1 MSQPK
6 RVAFQKFLNAM
17 RKLSTE
23 VNDSEICKRLEILM
37 ATSKDDL
44 PLALVNQLLQEPKE
58 FDPKA
63 IHEPYTQ
70 YVRHFIY
77 MVKRNGRM
85 PSEVLSQEENVAGGS
100 GNSRRSQKES
110 KPTSKTSASA
120 KNKRSDSPSSKS
132 SSPVKKAKTTTTS
145 KTKK

>member
-44 PLALVNQLLQEPKE
+44 PLALVNQLLQEPRD

-77 MVKRNGRM
+77 MVKRNGRI
-85 PSEVLSQEENVAGGS
+85 PNDILAGDEDGHGEGGGS
-100 GNSRRSQKES
+100 RSGK
-110 KPTSKTSASA
+110 KPNKQVTGTGQPKPKKSSA
-120 KNKRSDSPSSKS
+120 KS
-132 SSPVKKAKTTTTS
+132 SSAVKKAKAPSTKS
-145 KTKK
+145 KK

>member
-44 PLALVNQLLQEPKE
+44 PLAVVNQLLQDAKN
-58 FDPKA
+58 FDPKT
-63 IHEPYTQ
+63 IPEPYTQ

-77 MVKRNGRM
+77 MVKRNGRV
-85 PSEVLSQEENVAGGS
+85 PSDLLAGEEDRSSADRS
-100 GNSRRSQKES
+100 G
-110 KPTSKTSASA
+110 
-120 KNKRSDSPSSKS
+120 SKS
-132 SSPVKKAKTTTTS
+132 SRKQSSSSSKTKRTTS
-145 KTKK
+145 KSASSVKKGKPSPKSSSKKS

>member
-44 PLALVNQLLQEPKE
+44 PVALVNQLLQDPKNFEPKS
-58 FDPKA
+58 

-77 MVKRNGRM
+77 MVKRNGRI
-85 PSEVLSQEENVAGGS
+85 PADILGNDENSIGTKPGVRSAKKTKTKQAPGNGAKSKKSSASLTKSEVSV
-100 GNSRRSQKES
+100 K
-110 KPTSKTSASA
+110 KT
-120 KNKRSDSPSSKS
+120 KSSKS
-132 SSPVKKAKTTTTS
+132 KS
-145 KTKK
+145 

>member
-44 PLALVNQLLQEPKE
+44 PLAHVNQLLQEPKD
-58 FDPKA
+58 FDPKT
-63 IHEPYTQ
+63 IPEPYTQ

-77 MVKRNGRM
+77 MVKRNGRI
-85 PSEVLSQEENVAGGS
+85 PSDILATVDEPGTEGTGS
-100 GNSRRSQKES
+100 RSGKKSS
-110 KPTSKTSASA
+110 KQQSTASGTKPKKASA
-120 KNKRSDSPSSKS
+120 KSSLAVKKSKS
-132 SSPVKKAKTTTTS
+132 TQAKSKK
-145 KTKK
+145 

>member
-44 PLALVNQLLQEPKE
+44 PLAHVNQLLQDPKN
-58 FDPKA
+58 FDPKT
-63 IHEPYTQ
+63 IPEPYTQ

-77 MVKRNGRM
+77 MVKRNGRV
-85 PSEVLSQEENVAGGS
+85 PSDLLSGDEERSGADRSSAKSAKKTTPVSKSKGS
-100 GNSRRSQKES
+100 SS
-110 KPTSKTSASA
+110 KPTSPVKKGKSSP
-120 KNKRSDSPSSKS
+120 KPSSKNS
-132 SSPVKKAKTTTTS
+132 
-145 KTKK
+145 

>member
-44 PLALVNQLLQEPKE
+44 PLAHVNQLLQDPKN
-58 FDPKA
+58 FDPKT
-63 IHEPYTQ
+63 IQEPYTQ

-85 PSEVLSQEENVAGGS
+85 PSDILAGDESSPGANVGAKQGKKTNSS
-100 GNSRRSQKES
+100 GAATSSTKPKKSTRS
-110 KPTSKTSASA
+110 A
-120 KNKRSDSPSSKS
+120 NKSDVSVKKSKS
-132 SSPVKKAKTTTTS
+132 TS
-145 KTKK
+145 LKSKS

>member
-17 RKLSTE
+17 RKLSSE

-44 PLALVNQLLQEPKE
+44 PVAHVNQLLQDPKN
-58 FDPKA
+58 FDPKT
-63 IHEPYTQ
+63 IPEPYTQ

-77 MVKRNGRM
+77 MVKRNGRI
-85 PSEVLSQEENVAGGS
+85 
-100 GNSRRSQKES
+100 
-110 KPTSKTSASA
+110 PTDLASDDTPNTSATG
-120 KNKRSDSPSSKS
+120 NKAGKKPNKTNSNVSGPKSKQTKS
-132 SSPVKKAKTTTTS
+132 SSTKSDISVKKTKSTQTKS
-145 KTKK
+145 KK

>member
-44 PLALVNQLLQEPKE
+44 PLAHVNQLLQDAKN
-58 FDPKA
+58 FDPKT
-63 IHEPYTQ
+63 IPEPYTQ

-77 MVKRNGRM
+77 MVKRNGRV
-85 PSEVLSQEENVAGGS
+85 PNDLLAGEEDRTSDRSSAKSTKKSAVATGPKSKRTSTKSATSVKKGKS
-100 GNSRRSQKES
+100 SS
-110 KPTSKTSASA
+110 KPTSK
-120 KNKRSDSPSSKS
+120 
-132 SSPVKKAKTTTTS
+132 KA
-145 KTKK
+145 

>member
-17 RKLSTE
+17 RKLSSE

-44 PLALVNQLLQEPKE
+44 PLAHVNQLLQEPKE
-58 FDPKA
+58 FDPKT
-63 IHEPYTQ
+63 IPEPYTQ

-77 MVKRNGRM
+77 MVKRNGRIPNDILSSVDESGSEATNTRSGKKSKQQQVATVGAKPKKASGKSN
-85 PSEVLSQEENVAGGS
+85 PS
-100 GNSRRSQKES
+100 
-110 KPTSKTSASA
+110 
-120 KNKRSDSPSSKS
+120 
-132 SSPVKKAKTTTTS
+132 VKKTKTTVTKS
-145 KTKK
+145 KK

>member
-44 PLALVNQLLQEPKE
+44 PVAVVNQLLQDPKN
-58 FDPKA
+58 FDPKS

-77 MVKRNGRM
+77 MAKRNGRV
-85 PSEVLSQEENVAGGS
+85 PSDLLAGEEDKSSSDRTGRKSAKKQSASSQTK
-100 GNSRRSQKES
+100 RS
-110 KPTSKTSASA
+110 TSKSTTPV
-120 KNKRSDSPSSKS
+120 KKGKPSSKS
-132 SSPVKKAKTTTTS
+132 SSKKS
-145 KTKK
+145 

>member
-44 PLALVNQLLQEPKE
+44 PLALVNQLLQDAKN

-77 MVKRNGRM
+77 MVKRNGRV
-85 PSEVLSQEENVAGGS
+85 PSDLAGEEDKSS
-100 GNSRRSQKES
+100 GDRSGH
-110 KPTSKTSASA
+110 KPTRKQPASSSKT
-120 KNKRSDSPSSKS
+120 KRTTSKS
-132 SSPVKKAKTTTTS
+132 SSPVKKGKPSSKSTS
-145 KTKK
+145 KKS

>member
-44 PLALVNQLLQEPKE
+44 PLAHVNQLLQEPKE
-58 FDPKA
+58 FDPKT
-63 IHEPYTQ
+63 IPEPYTQ

-85 PSEVLSQEENVAGGS
+85 PSDILSNEENGTGGS
-100 GNSRRSQKES
+100 GNSRGNQKES
-110 KPTSKTSASA
+110 KVSSKTSTSA
-120 KNKRSDSPSSKS
+120 KNKRSDSSGSKPSSA
-132 SSPVKKAKTTTTS
+132 VKKAKTTTS
-145 KTKK
+145 KSKK

>member
-44 PLALVNQLLQEPKE
+44 PLAHVNQLLQDPKN
-58 FDPKA
+58 FDPKT
-63 IHEPYTQ
+63 IPEPYTQ

-77 MVKRNGRM
+77 MVKRNGRV
-85 PSEVLSQEENVAGGS
+85 PSDLLSGEEERSGADRSGS
-100 GNSRRSQKES
+100 KAARKQ
-110 KPTSKTSASA
+110 PTSSA
-120 KNKRSDSPSSKS
+120 KSKRSTNKS
-132 SSPVKKAKTTTTS
+132 TTPVKKGKSSPKSTP
-145 KTKK
+145 KKS

>member
-1 MSQPK
+1 
-6 RVAFQKFLNAM
+6 
-17 RKLSTE
+17 
-23 VNDSEICKRLEILM
+23 M

-63 IHEPYTQ
+63 IPEPYTQ

-85 PSEVLSQEENVAGGS
+85 PSEVLSHEENGAGGS
-100 GNSRRSQKES
+100 GNSRGSQKES
-110 KPTSKTSASA
+110 KPTA
-120 KNKRSDSPSSKS
+120 KNSSNAKSKRSDSPSSKS
-132 SSPVKKAKTTTTS
+132 SSAPVKKAKTTTAS

>member
-44 PLALVNQLLQEPKE
+44 PLAVVNQLLQDPKN
-58 FDPKA
+58 FDPKT
-63 IHEPYTQ
+63 IPEPYTQ

-77 MVKRNGRM
+77 MVKRNGRV
-85 PSEVLSQEENVAGGS
+85 PSDLLAGEEDRSSADRAS
-100 GNSRRSQKES
+100 GS
-110 KPTSKTSASA
+110 KPSA
-120 KNKRSDSPSSKS
+120 KKSASSKS
-132 SSPVKKAKTTTTS
+132 KSGTSKSTTPVKKGKS
-145 KTKK
+145 SPKSSTKKA

>member
-44 PLALVNQLLQEPKE
+44 PLAHVNQLLQEPKE
-58 FDPKA
+58 FDPKT
-63 IHEPYTQ
+63 IPEPYTQ

-77 MVKRNGRM
+77 MVKRNGRIPNDILSSVDESGSEATNTRSGKKSKQQQVATVGAKPKKASGKSN
-85 PSEVLSQEENVAGGS
+85 PS
-100 GNSRRSQKES
+100 
-110 KPTSKTSASA
+110 
-120 KNKRSDSPSSKS
+120 
-132 SSPVKKAKTTTTS
+132 VKKTKTTVTKS
-145 KTKK
+145 KK

>member
-44 PLALVNQLLQEPKE
+44 PLALVNQLLQDAKN

-77 MVKRNGRM
+77 MVKRNGRV
-85 PSEVLSQEENVAGGS
+85 PSDLLSGEEDRSSENS
-100 GNSRRSQKES
+100 G
-110 KPTSKTSASA
+110 
-120 KNKRSDSPSSKS
+120 SKS
-132 SSPVKKAKTTTTS
+132 ARKQSDAGSTKSKRTTPKSATSVKKAKTSS
-145 KTKK
+145 KINPKKA

>member
-44 PLALVNQLLQEPKE
+44 PLAHVNQLLQDAKN
-58 FDPKA
+58 FDPKT
-63 IHEPYTQ
+63 IPEPYTQ

-77 MVKRNGRM
+77 MVKRNGRV
-85 PSEVLSQEENVAGGS
+85 PSDLLSGEEERSVDRSGSKSSKKSSIAG
-100 GNSRRSQKES
+100 
-110 KPTSKTSASA
+110 
-120 KNKRSDSPSSKS
+120 SSKS
-132 SSPVKKAKTTTTS
+132 KRSTAKPTIPLKKGKTSPKSTS
-145 KTKK
+145 KKS

>member
-44 PLALVNQLLQEPKE
+44 PLALVNQLLQDAKN

-77 MVKRNGRM
+77 MVKRNGRV
-85 PSEVLSQEENVAGGS
+85 PSDFASGEEDRN
-100 GNSRRSQKES
+100 
-110 KPTSKTSASA
+110 
-120 KNKRSDSPSSKS
+120 SDSSGSKS
-132 SSPVKKAKTTTTS
+132 TRKQQATTHPKPKRTSTKSTSPVKKPKATTKTSS
-145 KTKK
+145 KKA

>member
-1 MSQPK
+1 MSQAK
-6 RVAFQKFLNAM
+6 RIAFQKFLNAM

-44 PLALVNQLLQEPKE
+44 PIAQVNALLADPRS

-63 IHEPYTQ
+63 IPEPYTQ

-77 MVKRNGRM
+77 MFKRNGK
-85 PSEVLSQEENVAGGS
+85 SSLALLEETNLGS
-100 GNSRRSQKES
+100 KD
-110 KPTSKTSASA
+110 SAISA
-120 KNKRSDSPSSKS
+120 KKATRGESAETSLAKKKS
-132 SSPVKKAKTTTTS
+132 SRLAPKKAKPG
-145 KTKK
+145 KK

>member
-44 PLALVNQLLQEPKE
+44 PLALVNQLLQDAKN

-63 IHEPYTQ
+63 IPEPYTQ

-77 MVKRNGRM
+77 MVKRNGRV
-85 PSEVLSQEENVAGGS
+85 PSDFISGEED
-100 GNSRRSQKES
+100 R
-110 KPTSKTSASA
+110 
-120 KNKRSDSPSSKS
+120 RSDSAGSKSPRKQSLSQSSKS
-132 SSPVKKAKTTTTS
+132 KRSQAKSIPPVKKAKPSAKQSS
-145 KTKK
+145 KKA

>member
-44 PLALVNQLLQEPKE
+44 PLALVNQLLQDAKN

-77 MVKRNGRM
+77 MVKRNGRV
-85 PSEVLSQEENVAGGS
+85 PSDLLAGEENKSS
-100 GNSRRSQKES
+100 GDRSSLKSARKQPVSSAKTKRS
-110 KPTSKTSASA
+110 TSKSSNPV
-120 KNKRSDSPSSKS
+120 KKGKPSSKS
-132 SSPVKKAKTTTTS
+132 SSKKS
-145 KTKK
+145 

>member
-44 PLALVNQLLQEPKE
+44 PLALVNQLLQDPKN
-58 FDPKA
+58 FDPKS

-77 MVKRNGRM
+77 MVKRNGRV
-85 PSEVLSQEENVAGGS
+85 PSDLLAGEEDKSSGDRSGS
-100 GNSRRSQKES
+100 K
-110 KPTSKTSASA
+110 SA
-120 KNKRSDSPSSKS
+120 KKQPASSTRTKRTTAKS
-132 SSPVKKAKTTTTS
+132 SSPVKKGKSSS
-145 KTKK
+145 KPSSKKS

>member
-44 PLALVNQLLQEPKE
+44 PLALVNQLLQEPKD

-77 MVKRNGRM
+77 MVKRNGRI
-85 PSEVLSQEENVAGGS
+85 PADILANEESPNGS
-100 GNSRRSQKES
+100 
-110 KPTSKTSASA
+110 SASVRGGKKQPKTTNTTNLA
-120 KNKRSDSPSSKS
+120 KTKKLGPVSSKS
-132 SSPVKKAKTTTTS
+132 STPVKKTKSSQS
-145 KTKK
+145 KPKK

>member
-1 MSQPK
+1 
-6 RVAFQKFLNAM
+6 M

-44 PLALVNQLLQEPKE
+44 PVALVNQLLQDPKNFEPKS
-58 FDPKA
+58 

-77 MVKRNGRM
+77 MVKRNGRI
-85 PSEVLSQEENVAGGS
+85 PADILGNDENSIGTKPGV
-100 GNSRRSQKES
+100 RR
-110 KPTSKTSASA
+110 A
-120 KNKRSDSPSSKS
+120 K
-132 SSPVKKAKTTTTS
+132 
-145 KTKK
+145 KTKTKLLL

>member
-44 PLALVNQLLQEPKE
+44 PLAVVNQLLQDAKN

-63 IHEPYTQ
+63 IPEPYTQ

-77 MVKRNGRM
+77 MVKRNGRV
-85 PSEVLSQEENVAGGS
+85 PSDLLSGGDEDRAGGD
-100 GNSRRSQKES
+100 RSS
-110 KPTSKTSASA
+110 KSA
-120 KNKRSDSPSSKS
+120 KKQSAVQSKSKHSISKS
-132 SSPVKKAKTTTTS
+132 SSPVKKGKSSPKSTS
-145 KTKK
+145 KKS

>member
-44 PLALVNQLLQEPKE
+44 PIAVVNQLLQDPKN
-58 FDPKA
+58 FDPKS

-77 MVKRNGRM
+77 MVKRNGRV
-85 PSEVLSQEENVAGGS
+85 PSDLLAGEEDKSS
-100 GNSRRSQKES
+100 GDRTGHKSAKKQPSSRSKTKRSTS
-110 KPTSKTSASA
+110 KPTSPVKKGKS
-120 KNKRSDSPSSKS
+120 SSKS
-132 SSPVKKAKTTTTS
+132 TS
-145 KTKK
+145 KKS

>member
-44 PLALVNQLLQEPKE
+44 PLAHVNQLLQDAKN
-58 FDPKA
+58 FDPKT
-63 IHEPYTQ
+63 IPEPYTQ

-77 MVKRNGRM
+77 MVKRNGRV
-85 PSEVLSQEENVAGGS
+85 PSDLLSGEDDRASDRS
-100 GNSRRSQKES
+100 GAKSSRKPTLANGTKGKRTSAKSTTPVKKGKSSS
-110 KPTSKTSASA
+110 KPTSK
-120 KNKRSDSPSSKS
+120 
-132 SSPVKKAKTTTTS
+132 KA
-145 KTKK
+145 

>member
-44 PLALVNQLLQEPKE
+44 PLAHVNQLLQDAKN
-58 FDPKA
+58 FDPKT
-63 IHEPYTQ
+63 IPEPYTQ

-77 MVKRNGRM
+77 MVKRNGRV
-85 PSEVLSQEENVAGGS
+85 PNDLLSLSGGDEDRT
-100 GNSRRSQKES
+100 GGDRSPK
-110 KPTSKTSASA
+110 SA
-120 KNKRSDSPSSKS
+120 KKQSAVQSKSKHSTSKS
-132 SSPVKKAKTTTTS
+132 SSPVKKGKSSPKSTS
-145 KTKK
+145 KKS